1 MKDMEMGEMRANKR
15 SGEGEM
21 KGGKKGKSEGK
32 RLEIGKVKEEVR
44 RKMMKIRMLLFLILC
59 GNT

>member
-1 MKDMEMGEMRANKR
+1 MNKR
-15 SGEGEM
+15 GGEGEM

-32 RLEIGKVKEEVR
+32 RLEMGKVREEVR
-44 RKMMKIRMLLFLILC
+44 RKMMKIRMLLLFLILC